1 MARPHGA
8 FAVAVRDRATVPAAS
23 QEVDRVASSR
33 HPRDVFFPDDG
44 EVTVKISL
52 PQLREDR
59 VEKVPT
65 LKVVAGPGRDMLRFW
80 TLGADDRLVIGRD
93 EREAGVVLSDVTVS
107 KRHASLSTDRS
118 GAVWVVDL
126 GSTNGTAVN
135 GLRIDRPVALHAGD
149 DLEIGGVL
157 MRLELL
163 SADELAHLDRVKH
176 RLAEAGSDPLTC
188 LRTRRY
194 LAEELPE
201 LLQRSRLAGLPV
213 CCLFMDLDR
222 FKSINDSYGH
232 HVGDEV
238 LARTSRIILGDVRE
252 DDVGVRYGGEELV
265 LFLPSTALQAGLGAA
280 ERLRRKIADHDWYRT
295 APDLRVTVSIG
306 VAELRPDETVEAWV
320 RRADAAMYRAK
331 ATGKNRVC
339 AAS

>member
-1 MARPHGA
+1 MLRS
-8 FAVAVRDRATVPAAS
+8 VPT
-23 QEVDRVASSR
+23 QGVDRVASDR
-33 HPRDVFFPDDG
+33 HPADSFSSDDA

-52 PQLREDR
+52 PHVREDR

-80 TLGADDRLVIGRD
+80 TLGVDERLVIGRD

-107 KRHASLSTDRS
+107 KRHAALSTDES

-126 GSTNGTAVN
+126 DSTNGTAVN
-135 GLRIDRPVALHAGD
+135 GTRISRPTPLQPGD

-157 MRLELL
+157 LRLELL
-163 SADELAHLDRVKH
+163 SADELGHLDRVKH

-194 LAEELPE
+194 LTEELPE
-201 LLQRSRLAGLPV
+201 LVQRCRLAGLPV
-213 CCLFMDLDR
+213 CCAFMDLDR

-252 DDVGVRYGGEELV
+252 DDAGVRYGGEELV
-265 LFLPSTALQAGLGAA
+265 MFLPSTNLHAGVRVA

-295 APDLRVTVSIG
+295 APDLHVTVSIG
-306 VAELRPDETVEAWV
+306 VAELRAEEDLSEWI

-339 AAS
+339 SAD